1 MERKSSQEKWI
12 CLNFL
17 SFNCSCFNFR
27 FFLTAD
33 EPCPASL
40 YGLTAW
46 RILSGYPHYNLI
58 EDDGTQLIKVT
69 FIFSESLLV
78 NFDLESVFFFFL
90 NLS

>member
-1 MERKSSQEKWI
+1 MWKENQVKKSGFVLI
-12 CLNFL
+12 FFL
-17 SFNCSCFNFR
+17 SIVVVLIFR
-27 FFLTAD
+27 FFFFTAD

-69 FIFSESLLV
+69 FIFSMS
-78 NFDLESVFFFFL
+78 FSW
-90 NLS
+90 

>member
-17 SFNCSCFNFR
+17 CFNCSCFNFR
-27 FFLTAD
+27 FFFTAD

-78 NFDLESVFFFFL
+78 NFDLESVFFFL
-90 NLS
+90 T

>member
-1 MERKSSQEKWI
+1 MWKENQVKKSGFVLI
-12 CLNFL
+12 
-17 SFNCSCFNFR
+17 
-27 FFLTAD
+27 FFVSIVVVLIFVFFFTAD

-78 NFDLESVFFFFL
+78 NFDLESVFFFL
-90 NLS
+90 T

>member
-1 MERKSSQEKWI
+1 MWKENQVKKSGFVLI
-12 CLNFL
+12 
-17 SFNCSCFNFR
+17 
-27 FFLTAD
+27 FFVSIVVVLIFVFFTAD